1 VPRSSSYFHRI
12 VEAKTVT
19 TDRITNSQICSA
31 RFRQAACICV
41 GLFAS
46 AVMARAQDQAAQIET
61 QQDIANRNQPDFQ
74 QPLQLQVT
82 DRELGEIDI
91 VSRKPRPKMF
101 TFSTIQSFNYTS
113 NAFLVR
119 NGEQDAFFWNG
130 VFDVSFVPY
139 ATSNFTPRLTYEQNF
154 FRYNRFSRLDF
165 DSNSLDLDLRYDL
178 NRSGSW
184 FIDGSVD
191 IGRLYSPRSSADAF
205 YKFGYLDGS
214 ITNVRPLGQTSIYLA
229 STAGINWRVGNPSAF
244 DRIDPYLN
252 LALTYSPIENV
263 FVGAFLRPE
272 VRFYT
277 NDPIKSSRTD
287 FDLLVGAN
295 VSWTP
300 VKYLALG
307 ATVSFTDNFSNSGPA
322 EYDVVTPGLVL
333 SARIAF

>member
-1 VPRSSSYFHRI
+1 MPL
-12 VEAKTVT
+12 
-19 TDRITNSQICSA
+19 
-31 RFRQAACICV
+31 RQAACICL
-41 GLFAS
+41 GLFAL
-46 AVMARAQDQAAQIET
+46 AGMVRAQDQAAQIET
-61 QQDIANRNQPDFQ
+61 QQDIANRNQPGFQ
-74 QPLQLQVT
+74 QPLQLRVT
-82 DRELGEIDI
+82 DPELGEIDI

-101 TFSTIQSFNYTS
+101 TFATTQSFNYTN

-139 ATSNFTPRLTYEQNF
+139 ATSSFTPRLTFEQNF

-184 FIDGSVD
+184 FVDGYAAVA
-191 IGRLYSPRSSADAF
+191 RLYSPRSSADEF
-205 YKFGYLDGS
+205 YKFALLNGN

-229 STAGINWRVGNPSAF
+229 SSAGVNWRVGDPSAF
-244 DRIDPYLN
+244 DRIDPYLYF
-252 LALTYSPIENV
+252 ALTYSPFENI
-263 FVGAFLRPE
+263 FFGAFLRPE
-272 VRFYT
+272 LRFYT

-300 VKYLALG
+300 VRYLALG
-307 ATVSFTDNFSNSGPA
+307 ATVSFIDNFSNSGPA
-322 EYDVVTPGLVL
+322 EYDVVTPALVL

>member
-1 VPRSSSYFHRI
+1 MGSRLGHV
-12 VEAKTVT
+12 
-19 TDRITNSQICSA
+19 
-31 RFRQAACICV
+31 ACIGL
-41 GLFAS
+41 GLFAF
-46 AVMARAQDQAAQIET
+46 AGLMQAQDQAAQIET
-61 QQDIANRNQPDFQ
+61 QQDIANRNQPGFQ
-74 QPLQLQVT
+74 QPLRLRVT
-82 DRELGEIDI
+82 DPELGDIDI

-154 FRYNRFSRLDF
+154 FRYSRFSRLDF

-184 FIDGSVD
+184 FVDGSAA
-191 IGRLYSPRSSADAF
+191 IARLYSSRSSADEF
-205 YKFGYLDGS
+205 YKFALLNGS
-214 ITNVRPLGQTSIYLA
+214 ITNIRPLGQASIYLA
-229 STAGINWRVGNPSAF
+229 STAGVNWRVGDPSAF
-244 DRIDPYLN
+244 DRVDPYLDF
-252 LALTYSPIENV
+252 ALTYSPFENI
-263 FVGAFLRPE
+263 FLGAFLRPE

-295 VSWTP
+295 ASWTP

-307 ATVSFTDNFSNSGPA
+307 ATLSFTDNFSSSGSA
-322 EYDVVTPGLVL
+322 EYDVVTPALVL

>member
-1 VPRSSSYFHRI
+1 MMSGRSGSRVDPTTKRESALLTQPSRWGVPSRRLLTILCAS
-12 VEAKTVT
+12 VLAT
-19 TDRITNSQICSA
+19 
-31 RFRQAACICV
+31 V
-41 GLFAS
+41 GL
-46 AVMARAQDQAAQIET
+46 RATALAAT
-61 QQDIANRNQPDFQ
+61 GGLVR
-74 QPLQLQVT
+74 
-82 DRELGEIDI
+82 
-91 VSRKPRPKMF
+91 
-101 TFSTIQSFNYTS
+101 
-113 NAFLVR
+113 FLVR

-130 VFDVSFVPY
+130 GFDASFVPY

-165 DSNSLDLDLRYDL
+165 DSNSLNLDLRYDL

-205 YKFGYLDGS
+205 YKFGFLDGS
-214 ITNVRPLGQTSIYLA
+214 ISNIRPLGQTSIYLA

-252 LALTYSPIENV
+252 LALTYSPFENI
-263 FVGAFLRPE
+263 FLGAFLRPE

-322 EYDVVTPGLVL
+322 EYDVVTPALVL